1 MEATSGMA
9 TRPSDGRTKM
19 SGASTSR
26 KSAGGADLLAP
37 THGTAFFVY
46 IAGEGPDGDLSVGAT
61 GNLAAVA
68 PLRLLWFERLDDI
81 PAARALAERI
91 EAWPRAWKTQMIART
106 NPEWQDLVG

>member
-1 MEATSGMA
+1 MA
-9 TRPSDGRTKM
+9 TRPLDGHTKT
-19 SGASTSR
+19 SGESTSR
-26 KSAGGADLLAP
+26 KSASGRDLLAP

-46 IAGEGPDGDLSVGAT
+46 IAGEGPDDELSVGAT

-91 EAWPRAWKTQMIART
+91 GGWPRAWKTQMIART
-106 NPEWQDLVG
+106 NPDWRDLAG